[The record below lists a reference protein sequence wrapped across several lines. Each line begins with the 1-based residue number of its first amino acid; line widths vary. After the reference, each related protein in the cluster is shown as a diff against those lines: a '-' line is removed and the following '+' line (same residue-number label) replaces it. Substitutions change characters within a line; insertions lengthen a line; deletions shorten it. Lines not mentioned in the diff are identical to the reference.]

1 MTEDIRQR
9 ILYLRDVMNLS
20 FYQIADMTGVP
31 RKRAAKIYKGDSYN
45 NRLSR
50 TYRLQKYRSL
60 IGTWFHEYPS
70 LKAKQIHE
78 MLKERGVEV
87 SYPLVV
93 NYTKAFRRKKDKA
106 YNCLAFLPGEESQ
119 VDWCFINHPS
129 LGKLYG
135 FVFILSHSR
144 YLFAHVFSRASF
156 EFFIEGHLMAFS
168 STSGTTHSLRF
179 DNLRTVVLRRRPEI
193 EFNPR
198 FMEFSR
204 HYGIEIRLCNPGAGN
219 EKGRVERVIR
229 TMRET
234 FFNKIEAYSSLEA
247 LNNGLHE
254 WVLQKNLTVHRST
267 GQRPVD
273 LIKEERLK
281 ALPEIPWNNV
291 VIHPPVKTT
300 KTAMMI
306 FDTNHYSVP
315 DYLVGK
321 ALSIHS
327 TTDKVKI
334 YYGDKEVASH
344 PRSFERSKQ
353 FLNPLHRSY
362 LKISQKAKRQRIHD
376 VIKGLHPAISDFL
389 LKNQTCGE
397 DPYKTAAELF
407 RLLKNHSRGLLISIA
422 SECLKRKSPRLKTLL
437 SYFNAGSAEAV
448 DAVHPYN
455 EGLLNITYKP
465 RGLEA
470 YDEADKTA

>member
-20 FYQIADMTGVP
+20 FYQIEDMTGVA
-31 RKRAAKIYKGDSYN
+31 RKRAAKIYKGDCYN
-45 NRLSR
+45 NRLGR
-50 TYRLQKYRSL
+50 PCMLGKYRSL

-70 LKAKQIHE
+70 LKARQVHE
-78 MLKERGVEV
+78 MLKDRGVEV

-93 NYTKAFRRKKDKA
+93 NYTKDFRRKKDRA
-106 YNCLAFLPGEESQ
+106 YHCLTFLPGEESQ
-119 VDWCFINHPS
+119 VDWCFLNHPS
-129 LGKLYG
+129 LGRLYC
-135 FVFILSHSR
+135 FVLILSHSR
-144 YLFAHVFSRASF
+144 HLFAHVLPRASF

-168 STSGTTHSLRF
+168 AMNGTTRSLRF

-204 HYGIEIRLCNPGAGN
+204 HYGLEIRLCNPGAGN

-234 FFNKIEAYSSLEA
+234 FFNKIDAYSSLEA
-247 LNNGLHE
+247 LNSALHE
-254 WVLQKNLTVHRST
+254 WVKQKNLTVHRAT
-267 GQRPVD
+267 GQRPLD
-273 LIKEERLK
+273 LLKEEQLK
-281 ALPEIPWNNV
+281 ALPWIPWNNV
-291 VIHPPVKTT
+291 VIHPPVKAT

-306 FDTNHYSVP
+306 FDTNLYSVP
-315 DYLVGK
+315 DYLIGK
-321 ALSIHS
+321 SLSIHS

-334 YYGDKEVASH
+334 YDGDKEVASH

-362 LKISQKAKRQRIHD
+362 LKISPKAKRQRIHE
-376 VIKGLHPAISDFL
+376 VIKSLHPAISDFL

-397 DPYKTAAELF
+397 DPYKTAHEIF
-407 RLLKNHSRGLLISIA
+407 KLLKNHSRGMIISIA

-437 SYFNAGSAEAV
+437 SYLNAGSSEAI
-448 DAVHPYN
+448 DAVRPHN

-470 YDEADKTA
+470 YDEDDETE